1 MTYNEDMENRVPGRY
16 DGKEAYRRFRA
27 ELLRAHLIDL
37 DKYGGT
43 KSAAELLRV
52 SQQQVSNWKLR
63 GLPMWL
69 MVRIDAETD
78 MNAEWIYQ
86 LGESR
91 KVKPGLESDDDA
103 QSEILKQIAKLLQGL
118 KPKRRG

>member
-1 MTYNEDMENRVPGRY
+1 MPGRY

-52 SQQQVSNWKLR
+52 TQQQVSNWKLR

-91 KVKPGLESDDDA
+91 KVKSGLESGDDA
-103 QSEILKQIAKLLQGL
+103 QFEVLKQIAKLLQGL